1 MSQSINFRA
10 VQWAYEQDGLGV
22 TAKAVLVTFAMHA
35 NEHGYT
41 WPGVDYIASRW
52 GMDRKT
58 VRRQIEVLLVRRM
71 ICRTKKTR
79 GATGQVKVYRLPKLT
94 YESECKST
102 PLENDQ
108 SGAKESLKSPIRGGK
123 FPPNI
128 GIMNKEKKSDDTR
141 ARETGTL
148 PATTTTTSSSV
159 LSLEEAKKHPLW
171 KQFNAYCES
180 KGGSPTLQGFNT
192 WLAKQT
198 RPKAKSKSSPASS
211 NGAKEPLPPKISDE
225 ELAARFTEFKAANRA
240 AGVVTAKPEEP
251 F

>member
-79 GATGQVKVYRLPKLT
+79 GATGQVT
-94 YESECKST
+94 IDCQ
-102 PLENDQ
+102 N
-108 SGAKESLKSPIRGGK
+108 SPMK
-123 FPPNI
+123 ASANPP
-128 GIMNKEKKSDDTR
+128 
-141 ARETGTL
+141 
-148 PATTTTTSSSV
+148 P
-159 LSLEEAKKHPLW
+159 
-171 KQFNAYCES
+171 
-180 KGGSPTLQGFNT
+180 
-192 WLAKQT
+192 
-198 RPKAKSKSSPASS
+198 
-211 NGAKEPLPPKISDE
+211 
-225 ELAARFTEFKAANRA
+225 
-240 AGVVTAKPEEP
+240 
-251 F
+251 